1 MITEA
6 KRSLRYAVVMND
18 SQQKKGP
25 SKGPQRGL
33 WQALALHS
41 NVTESE
47 AINFAPIIAQLSLT
61 WTVAF
66 IVQVLAAATVAVSSI
81 LAERIDLITRVAL
94 EGGTVVGLGLFA
106 LIMLKCSPMRH
117 WPPHRHVRLAAIYG
131 GGLGIVLTGLLWESN
146 ALTSDRTQLAC
157 FIAVLGAMGVTAM
170 ALHPV
175 RAAQLSYAAAT
186 VVMIAIRSGP
196 GIGTYIACG
205 CLVCLGMATRRL
217 ALMDSEHALHRIRDQ
232 AEGMLAARL
241 VHEFETQGTGWFW
254 QTDRQGII
262 TYLSPKVAVAV
273 SAPDEPAI
281 GQPLNVV
288 FKIDN
293 VSPGT
298 ERTLG
303 FHLSSRTGFS
313 DYPVRPLAFGTSD
326 NWWSMSGRPVIDD
339 KGKFQGFIGSGSD
352 LTEKRRSEAEITKL
366 ALFDGLTGLANRQ
379 RMRVSLDQTLN
390 QPSSQYRPTALLLL
404 DLDRFKVVNDTL
416 GHQMGDALLKQVAQR
431 LMRTIGDAGLVGRL
445 GGDEFKV
452 VLPGEDNVET
462 LSDMSRSVIA
472 ALSQPYA
479 IDGNTISIGCSI
491 GVAVAPR
498 DGADSETL
506 VRNADLALYAAKADG
521 RGVHRFYREEL
532 LHGAQNRKQLEDD
545 LRHALVKHQFHLVYQ
560 PVVCT
565 ESARVVGYEAL
576 LRWDHPTRGGISPAD
591 FIPVAEDCGL
601 IESIGEWV
609 LRTAC
614 LDAAKWPRDVRVG
627 VNVSPI
633 QFANPALPGI
643 VTNAL
648 AKSGIAPGR
657 LELEITEGVFLDE
670 TASSEAMFKALKGIG
685 VRLALDDFGTGYSSL
700 GYLRSAPFDK
710 IKIDQSF
717 VRGAAMAGN
726 RNAAII
732 KAIVTLAKTMQ
743 METTAEGVETQDEIE
758 LIRELGCSHIQGFVY
773 GRPLLAEDV
782 IRLLADGG
790 GMATAIGYKTSRSQR
805 TAVMRTALLR
815 VGTVEGEVRLRNI
828 SATGAM
834 IDGIDFGR
842 NAENTPLEIEV
853 IEGQMLGAR
862 VMWNRDGKAG
872 IAFDQPFNTDVLN
885 AALESRLARLA
896 A

>member
-1 MITEA
+1 
-6 KRSLRYAVVMND
+6 MND
-18 SQQKKGP
+18 SRQKKRP

-47 AINFAPIIAQLSLT
+47 AINFAPIIAQLSLV

-66 IVQVLAAATVAVSSI
+66 MVQTVAAATVIISAI
-81 LAERIDLITRVAL
+81 LTERVDLVLRVAL
-94 EGGTVVGLGLFA
+94 QGGAVVALGLFA
-106 LIMLKCSPMRH
+106 LIMLKCPPMRL
-117 WPPHRHVRLAAIYG
+117 WQPHRHVRLAVVYG
-131 GGLGIVLTGLLWESN
+131 GALGVLLTGLLWESN
-146 ALTSDRTQLAC
+146 VLAADRMQLAC
-157 FIAVLGAMGVTAM
+157 FIAILGAMGVTAM

-175 RAAQLSYAAAT
+175 RAALLSYAATT
-186 VVMIAIRSGP
+186 VIMIAVHSGP
-196 GIGTYIACG
+196 AIGTYIAGG

-217 ALMDSEHALHRIRDQ
+217 ALMDSEHAIHRTRDQ

-241 VHEFETQGTGWFW
+241 VHEYETQGTGWFW

-262 TYLSPKVAVAV
+262 TYLSPKVAAAV

-281 GQPLNVV
+281 GQPLNVI

-339 KGKFQGFIGSGSD
+339 QGKFQGFIGSGSD

-416 GHQMGDALLKQVAQR
+416 GHQTGDALLKQVAQR

-445 GGDEFKV
+445 GGDEFQV
-452 VLPGEDNVET
+452 VLPGEDSVEM

-545 LRHALVKHQFHLVYQ
+545 LRHALVKNQFHLVYQ

-565 ESARVVGYEAL
+565 ESARIMGYEAL
-576 LRWDHPTRGGISPAD
+576 LRWEHPTRGGISPAD

-614 LDAAKWPRDVRVG
+614 LDAAKWPRHVRVG

-633 QFANPALPGI
+633 QFANPALPCI
-643 VTNAL
+643 VSSAL

-670 TASSEAMFKALKGIG
+670 TASSEAMFKALKAIG

-717 VRGAAMAGN
+717 VRGAAQAGN

-782 IRLLADGG
+782 IKLLADGS
-790 GMATAIGYKTSRSQR
+790 GMATATGYKSSRSQR
-805 TAVMRTALLR
+805 TTVMRSALLR
-815 VGTVEGEVRLRNI
+815 VGTAEGEVRIRNI
-828 SATGAM
+828 STTGAM

-853 IEGQMLGAR
+853 IEGQMLAAR